1 MRAFLYALVCGM
13 DVVYL
18 GYLAY
23 DAEWKKVFIPN
34 EEVRQEVLRAVRK
47 SGWNS
52 REYVNFDIS

>member
-1 MRAFLYALVCGM
+1 M
-13 DVVYL
+13 DVVHL
-18 GYLAY
+18 GYFAY